1 MKNELINLR
10 DPSTDVTS
18 YVGWLRRS
26 AATGEAMLDG
36 LYTTCELPAARGR
49 YFKGV
54 YPLPGGSATTIF
66 RPENRPDGSFA
77 LVSDGRRFGETGY
90 YRIHRTDG
98 GALRVKC
105 VPMEE
110 TIHVFVDP
118 EGALHARHTF
128 AFWRA
133 HFLHLNYE
141 ITPRERRVRRVLTC
155 LRAVVRL
162 RAYPLERKSMA
173 LNETLLKRLIETPGV
188 PGREERQREIAR
200 EELGSLTDEVRTDAL
215 GSVIGTKKGSGDG
228 RVMVAAHTDEIGY
241 LVKHIDD
248 KGFVRLQTLGGHD
261 PANMVSQRVLVTT
274 ADGETLRGA
283 LQPARKPPHLARGEE
298 QKPPKADEFYVDL
311 GMDAETVKEKVRI
324 GDYAVMDRTLEKVG
338 ETYVG
343 KAMDDRVGVFVMYEA
358 LRAMGDHQATIF
370 AAATSQ
376 EEVGL
381 RGAEASGSA
390 LEPTVVVALDVTLAM
405 DVPGAGKENTI
416 TELGKG
422 VAIKIM
428 DGYSISH
435 PKLVE
440 HLRAIAERE
449 DIPYQMEILPAGGT
463 DAGGVQ
469 RLHGG
474 IPAVTLSIPCRY
486 VHTPNEMVSAKDV
499 EAAIT
504 LLARYLEEAS
514 DADYAL

>member
-1 MKNELINLR
+1 MNEALLR
-10 DPSTDVTS
+10 
-18 YVGWLRRS
+18 
-26 AATGEAMLDG
+26 
-36 LYTTCELPAARGR
+36 
-49 YFKGV
+49 
-54 YPLPGGSATTIF
+54 
-66 RPENRPDGSFA
+66 
-77 LVSDGRRFGETGY
+77 
-90 YRIHRTDG
+90 
-98 GALRVKC
+98 
-105 VPMEE
+105 
-110 TIHVFVDP
+110 
-118 EGALHARHTF
+118 
-128 AFWRA
+128 
-133 HFLHLNYE
+133 
-141 ITPRERRVRRVLTC
+141 
-155 LRAVVRL
+155 
-162 RAYPLERKSMA
+162 
-173 LNETLLKRLIETPGV
+173 RLIETPGV

-200 EELGSLTDEVRTDAL
+200 EELGSLTDEVHTDAL
-215 GSVIGTKKGSGDG
+215 GSVIGTKGGSDG
-228 RVMVAAHTDEIGY
+228 ARVMIAAHTDEIGY
-241 LVKHIDD
+241 LVKHVDD

-274 ADGETLRGA
+274 SEGETLRGA

-298 QKPPKADEFYVDL
+298 QKPPKTDEFFVDL
-311 GMDAETVKEKVRI
+311 GLDAEKVKEKVRI
-324 GDYAVMDRTLEKVG
+324 GDFVVMDRTLERVG
-338 ETYVG
+338 ENYVG

-358 LRAMGDHQATIF
+358 LRAMGDHEATIF

-405 DVPGAGKENTI
+405 DVPGGGNENTI

-435 PKLVE
+435 PKLVD

-449 DIPYQMEILPAGGT
+449 EIPYQMEILPAGGT

-486 VHTPNEMVSAKDV
+486 VHTPNEMVSEADV
-499 EAAIT
+499 KAAVT
-504 LLARYLEEAS
+504 LLARYLEEAHT
-514 DADYAL
+514 ADYAL